1 MTAKLSGAGYE
12 RGGVAIPILVAVA
25 AMLVGAA
32 TALIAL
38 HRGKDENNGTPAATR
53 KSEGE
58 RNKAPGFT
66 LKDLSGNAVKL
77 SDFEGNVVLLNF
89 WATWCGPCRVEIPEF
104 IRLREQYHTRG
115 FEIIGIS
122 LDDEDA
128 REGVAAFARRLNIN
142 YPIVIGTAETVEA
155 YGPMNAIPTTLIL
168 DRQGRIHSRHL
179 GMLTY
184 DEVEKQIKPLL

>member
-1 MTAKLSGAGYE
+1 MTAELSGAGYE
-12 RGGVAIPILVAVA
+12 RGGVAMPILVAIA

-38 HRGKDENNGTPAATR
+38 HPGEGENNGTPAAAR
-53 KSEGE
+53 NSEGE
-58 RNKAPGFT
+58 RNKAPRFT

-77 SDFEGNVVLLNF
+77 SDFEGKVVLLNF

-104 IRLREQYHTRG
+104 IRIREQYHTRG

-122 LDDEDA
+122 LDED
-128 REGVAAFARRLNIN
+128 GPDDVAAFARRLKIN
-142 YPIVIGTAETVEA
+142 YPVVMGTTETVEG
-155 YGPMNAIPTTLIL
+155 YGPMNLIPTTLIL